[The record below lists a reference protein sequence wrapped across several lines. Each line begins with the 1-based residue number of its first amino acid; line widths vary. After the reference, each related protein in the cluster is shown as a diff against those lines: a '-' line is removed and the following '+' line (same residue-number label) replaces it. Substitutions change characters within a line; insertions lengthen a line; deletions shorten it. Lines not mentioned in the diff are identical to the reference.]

1 MSFAVLFIGHVVG
14 NKSRLEPS
22 CRSPGVVVMKL
33 KRGNCVFQV
42 LVNSRGTIDNNQCL
56 SWTALQVAGFRLYGA
71 YGRQFVKL
79 LHCVDDDFL
88 ADLRKV
94 CMMPGHRPWW

>member
-1 MSFAVLFIGHVVG
+1 LRAYDLQQNTKEILCKAIFELNAF
-14 NKSRLEPS
+14 
-22 CRSPGVVVMKL
+22 
-33 KRGNCVFQV
+33 
-42 LVNSRGTIDNNQCL
+42 
-56 SWTALQVAGFRLYGA
+56 LQVAGFRLYSA

-94 CMMPGHRPWW
+94 CGTSGHCPW